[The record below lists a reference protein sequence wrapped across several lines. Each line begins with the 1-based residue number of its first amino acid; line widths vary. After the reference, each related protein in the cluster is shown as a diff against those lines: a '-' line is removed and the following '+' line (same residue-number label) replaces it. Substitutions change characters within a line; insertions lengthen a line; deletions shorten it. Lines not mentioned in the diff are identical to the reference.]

1 MPQSD
6 CSLSPLLSPK
16 TLIQQAETALQA
28 HVFPHLDALCHANT
42 ERVLQA
48 MKRHRL
54 GEEHFA
60 CVTGYGHHDMGRA
73 VLDKIFADALEAEA
87 ALVRPHIVSGTHA
100 LSLALNGCLHHGD
113 ALLSIT
119 ARPYD
124 TLEEV
129 IGLRGESKQ
138 SLKAKGVTYNE
149 FSVFEEDGAI
159 RTTFTDAEIAL
170 IQQASMLYLQRS
182 RGYSTRQ
189 PMTLVAME
197 AVISALKQYN
207 PTAIVM
213 VDNCYG
219 EFLEAHEPTAIGADL
234 MAGSL
239 IKNPGGGIV
248 PAGGYVAGRADLIEQ
263 VAECL
268 TCAGIGANGGYM
280 FELTRTFLQGL
291 FLAPTVVKEAVKG
304 MCLSAYVLE
313 ALGMQ
318 ASPRWDA
325 PRSDIIQTLWLQTP
339 KRQAAFAKLVQEW
352 SPVSSYITP
361 VPAHAPGYESE
372 LIMAGGTFIDGSSI
386 ELSADGPVRPP
397 YTFYFQGGL
406 VYSHARLV
414 VLKFVEQML
423 RDEAQER
430 ESTVP
435 PSTNAD

>member
-1 MPQSD
+1 MPQPD
-6 CSLSPLLSPK
+6 WSLLPAFSPE
-16 TLIQQAETALQA
+16 TLIQQAETALQE

-149 FSVFEEDGAI
+149 FSVFEEDGTI
-159 RTTFTDAEIAL
+159 RTTFTDAETAL

-291 FLAPTVVKEAVKG
+291 
-304 MCLSAYVLE
+304 SAYVLE

-339 KRQAAFAKLVQEW
+339 QRQAAFAKLVQEW

-361 VPAHAPGYESE
+361 VPAEAPGYESE

>member
-1 MPQSD
+1 
-6 CSLSPLLSPK
+6 
-16 TLIQQAETALQA
+16 
-28 HVFPHLDALCHANT
+28 
-42 ERVLQA
+42 
-48 MKRHRL
+48 
-54 GEEHFA
+54 
-60 CVTGYGHHDMGRA
+60 
-73 VLDKIFADALEAEA
+73 
-87 ALVRPHIVSGTHA
+87 
-100 LSLALNGCLHHGD
+100 
-113 ALLSIT
+113 
-119 ARPYD
+119 
-124 TLEEV
+124 
-129 IGLRGESKQ
+129 
-138 SLKAKGVTYNE
+138 
-149 FSVFEEDGAI
+149 
-159 RTTFTDAEIAL
+159 
-170 IQQASMLYLQRS
+170 
-182 RGYSTRQ
+182 
-189 PMTLVAME
+189 
-197 AVISALKQYN
+197 
-207 PTAIVM
+207 
-213 VDNCYG
+213 
-219 EFLEAHEPTAIGADL
+219 
-234 MAGSL
+234 
-239 IKNPGGGIV
+239 
-248 PAGGYVAGRADLIEQ
+248 
-263 VAECL
+263 
-268 TCAGIGANGGYM
+268 M

-361 VPAHAPGYESE
+361 VPAEAPGYESE

>member
-1 MPQSD
+1 MW
-6 CSLSPLLSPK
+6 
-16 TLIQQAETALQA
+16 TNAEALIQTAETVLQER
-28 HVFPHLDALCHANT
+28 VFPHLESLSYANT
-42 ERVLQA
+42 ERVLKA

-60 CVTGYGHHDMGRA
+60 CVTGYGHHDLGRE

-100 LSLALNGCLHHGD
+100 LSLALHGVLHQGD
-113 ALLSIT
+113 SMLSVT
-119 ARPYD
+119 GRPYD

-129 IGLRGESKQ
+129 IGLRGDSKQ
-138 SLKAKGVTYNE
+138 SLKAKGVTYQE
-149 FSVFEEDGAI
+149 LTVFEADGSI
-159 RTTFTDAEIAL
+159 RSTFCPSEIEL
-170 IQQASMLYLQRS
+170 IQNAKMLYLQRS
-182 RGYSTRQ
+182 RGYSTRE
-189 PMTLVAME
+189 PMTINAMQR
-197 AVISALKQYN
+197 VIEALKVYN
-207 PTAIVM
+207 ASAIVM

-248 PAGGYVAGRADLIEQ
+248 PTGGYVAGRADLVKD

-304 MCLSAYVLE
+304 MCLAAYVLD
-313 ALGMQ
+313 ALGFK

-325 PRSDIIQTLWLQTP
+325 PRSDIIQTLWLETAEHQLS
-339 KRQAAFAKLVQEW
+339 FARLVQSW
-352 SPVSSYITP
+352 SPVSSYVTP
-361 VPAHAPGYESE
+361 VPAHAPGYADE

-406 VYSHARLV
+406 VYAHARI
-414 VLKFVEQML
+414 VL
-423 RDEAQER
+423 R
-430 ESTVP
+430 EFITSFQK
-435 PSTNAD
+435 

>member
-1 MPQSD
+1 
-6 CSLSPLLSPK
+6 
-16 TLIQQAETALQA
+16 
-28 HVFPHLDALCHANT
+28 
-42 ERVLQA
+42 
-48 MKRHRL
+48 
-54 GEEHFA
+54 
-60 CVTGYGHHDMGRA
+60 
-73 VLDKIFADALEAEA
+73 
-87 ALVRPHIVSGTHA
+87 
-100 LSLALNGCLHHGD
+100 
-113 ALLSIT
+113 
-119 ARPYD
+119 
-124 TLEEV
+124 
-129 IGLRGESKQ
+129 Q
-138 SLKAKGVTYNE
+138 SLKAKGVTYEE
-149 FSVFEEDGAI
+149 FSVFEDDGRI
-159 RTTFTDAEIAL
+159 RTNFSDAEITL
-170 IQQASMLYLQRS
+170 IQNASMLYLQRS

-189 PMTLVAME
+189 PMTLVAMQ
-197 AVISALKQYN
+197 AVIEALKVYN

-219 EFLEAHEPTAIGADL
+219 EFLEAHEPTAIGADI

-291 FLAPTVVKEAVKG
+291 FLAPNVVKEAVKG

-325 PRSDIIQTLWLQTP
+325 DRSDIIQTLWLQTP
-339 KRQAAFAKLVQEW
+339 ERQMAFAKLVQEW

-414 VLKFVEQML
+414 VLKFVEQFL
-423 RDEAQER
+423 A
-430 ESTVP
+430 
-435 PSTNAD
+435 